1 MTPMFQN
8 LHSANKYLLVLFGFC
23 IPVSTALT
31 NVVLGLVVLVWLLDN
46 GADRFARWGR
56 ILKSNPVAM
65 MGLAVFLMHVIGLFY
80 SDGDKEKI
88 IESLSDGAKFL
99 FIGMVMVYFT
109 DKKFH
114 PAFLLSFISAMGL
127 ILLLS
132 SLLWVGLLP
141 DFISVK
147 GDASNCVVFHDHIKQ
162 NIFMAFA
169 AFVAAIKAR
178 NSGTGPVLKWLWA
191 CFSLLAMFN
200 VIFMVAGRIGH
211 VIVIVLAV
219 YYFLT
224 WDRTK
229 SLMTGGV
236 VLVLLGTFAWINPTN
251 PLFSRAQTV
260 IDEVREWDYQKP
272 AHRSSSSGLRLEWY
286 LNSLKIIKQ
295 HPVFGTGTGSFTA
308 TYNELVKNTG
318 MKTTDNPHN
327 EYLMTA
333 VQFGLAGLLVL
344 LGFFAVQW
352 RQTVFFKD
360 RGQKLMARG
369 FVLLMLIACMTASP
383 LQDNA
388 EGWFFVFMSGLFFAG
403 CHTNEAASASEK
415 VKEQHI

>member
-1 MTPMFQN
+1 MFQH

-65 MGLAVFLMHVIGLFY
+65 MGLVVFLMHVIGLFY
-80 SDGDKEKI
+80 TDGDKEKI

-99 FIGMVMVYFT
+99 FIGMVMVYFA
-109 DKKFH
+109 DKKFQ
-114 PAFLLSFISAMGL
+114 PVFLLSFVFAMGL
-127 ILLLS
+127 ILLMS
-132 SLLWVGLLP
+132 CLLWLGVLP
-141 DFISVK
+141 EFISVK
-147 GDASNCVVFHDHIKQ
+147 GDASNSVIFHDHIKQ

-169 AFVAAIKAR
+169 AFVAAVQAR
-178 NSGTGPVLKWLWA
+178 KPGIGAVQKWLWA
-191 CFSLLAMFN
+191 GFSLVAMFN
-200 VIFMVAGRIGH
+200 VLFMVAGRTGH
-211 VIVIVLAV
+211 VIVLVLAG

>member
-1 MTPMFQN
+1 MKPYFQH

-191 CFSLLAMFN
+191 GFSLLAMFN
-200 VIFMVAGRIGH
+200 VLFLVGGRTGH
-211 VIVIVLAV
+211 VILVVLAL

-224 WDRTK
+224 WDRSK
-229 SLMTGGV
+229 SLIAGVLIV
-236 VLVLLGTFAWINPTN
+236 VLFGTFAWYNPSN
-251 PLFSRAQTV
+251 LLFVRAQEV
-260 IDEVREWDYQKP
+260 IEEVRKREYDSY
-272 AHRSSSSGLRLEWY
+272 SSSGLRLEWFF
-286 LNSLKIIKQ
+286 NSLNIIKQ
-295 HPVFGTGTGSFTA
+295 NPVVGSGTGSFKTIYDRFVEK
-308 TYNELVKNTG
+308 TE
-318 MKTTDNPHN
+318 MKPTDNPHN

-352 RQTVFFKD
+352 RQTVFFED

>member
-1 MTPMFQN
+1 
-8 LHSANKYLLVLFGFC
+8 
-23 IPVSTALT
+23 
-31 NVVLGLVVLVWLLDN
+31 
-46 GADRFARWGR
+46 
-56 ILKSNPVAM
+56 
-65 MGLAVFLMHVIGLFY
+65 
-80 SDGDKEKI
+80 
-88 IESLSDGAKFL
+88 
-99 FIGMVMVYFT
+99 
-109 DKKFH
+109 
-114 PAFLLSFISAMGL
+114 
-127 ILLLS
+127 
-132 SLLWVGLLP
+132 
-141 DFISVK
+141 
-147 GDASNCVVFHDHIKQ
+147 
-162 NIFMAFA
+162 
-169 AFVAAIKAR
+169 
-178 NSGTGPVLKWLWA
+178 
-191 CFSLLAMFN
+191 
-200 VIFMVAGRIGH
+200 
-211 VIVIVLAV
+211 VLAV

-224 WDRTK
+224 WDRSK
-229 SLMTGGV
+229 SLIAGALIV
-236 VLVLLGTFAWINPTN
+236 VLFGTFAWVNPSN
-251 PLFSRAQTV
+251 PFISRVRIV
-260 IDEVREWDYQKP
+260 IDEVKAWDHQKP
-272 AHRSSSSGLRLEWY
+272 ANQLSSSGLRLEWY

-295 HPVFGTGTGSFTA
+295 HPVFGTGTGSFMA

-352 RQTVFFKD
+352 RQTVFFED